1 MSYLKIKEN
10 IKKLCAVMIVIAI
23 TLLLSTPAVFLF
35 IYIVQ
40 HKEFNILLVVAGIII
55 VSIEP
60 IIKTAKIFSF
70 NNLVKLNSGKYPAPV
85 EKPGGRYIRIKF

>member
-1 MSYLKIKEN
+1 
-10 IKKLCAVMIVIAI
+10 MIVIAI

-40 HKEFNILLVVAGIII
+40 HEEFSILLVIAGIII
-55 VSIEP
+55 ISIEP

-85 EKPGGRYIRIKF
+85 EKPSCRFTKIKK